1 MSFILRQTV
10 PAGVRFRMV
19 LLPSREITIGR
30 KSPANVAPTVEIEL
44 DSEQIGNQHARLRVN
59 EDESEC
65 WITDLGSQY
74 GTKINSNRIEAW
86 TTTQLQIGDALTLG
100 FDYQFTLEKSARPSG
115 SYDKLTSVNEDV
127 RLPINLLAT
136 ERYVPIANLDRERPY
151 TGVVPPG
158 LALYSLKLI
167 NFLPEIYRTAS
178 LDGIQAF
185 EPTEIQA
192 THQNSSLFN
201 TLRQDLL
208 SSNTDFTNRLLALI
222 ESVLLPIEWTST
234 NFDLFLDVQT
244 SPQTFLVW
252 LEQWFMILTDSSWTE
267 EQRRTFIQE
276 ANWLFERRGTKK
288 ALRRILEIYTG
299 VRAEIVEAHE
309 GGDADKLSAFE
320 FKVNVSVDPK
330 YTQVER
336 AVVHKIVNAFKPAH
350 TCARISYA

>member
-1 MSFILRQTV
+1 MSFILRQTA
-10 PAGVRFRMV
+10 PAGVRFRRV
-19 LLPSREITIGR
+19 LLPNRAITIGR

-86 TTTQLQIGDALTLG
+86 TATQLQIGDEFTFG
-100 FDYQFTLEKSARPSG
+100 FDYQFTVEKSARPSG
-115 SYDKLTSVNEDV
+115 SYDKLTSVEEDA
-127 RLPINLLAT
+127 RLPINLAAT
-136 ERYVPIANLDRERPY
+136 ERYIPLADLDWERPY
-151 TGVVPPG
+151 TSVVPPG
-158 LALYSLKLI
+158 LARYSLKLI

-178 LDGIQAF
+178 LNGVQAF
-185 EPTEIQA
+185 EPTEIHA
-192 THQNSSLFN
+192 NHQGSRLFN
-201 TLRQDLL
+201 SLRQDLL
-208 SSNTDFTNRLLALI
+208 SSNTDFTNRLLALV
-222 ESVLLPIEWTST
+222 ESVLLPIEWTAT
-234 NFDLFLDVQT
+234 NFDLFLDVPT
-244 SPQTFLVW
+244 SPPAFLGW
-252 LEQWFMILTDSSWTE
+252 LEQWFIILTDSSWTE

-288 ALRRILEIYTG
+288 ALHRILEIYTG
-299 VRAEIVEAHE
+299 AHAEIVEAHE
-309 GGDADKLSAFE
+309 GGSADKLSAFE